1 MSSADP
7 ADRSVLV
14 EALTAALRE
23 VSGLSVLFS
32 QSIADRLGIG
42 STDLETLGI
51 LIQDGPVTAGRLAE
65 LTGLTT
71 GAVTGLV
78 DRLERAGYVHR
89 EPDPNDRRRVIIGWN
104 SGREVELLP
113 LFASM
118 QQSMQQLYT
127 RYTDAELSLVLDFIR
142 RAAAATQAEIARVRA
157 LAVPDAAAEERATGH

>member
-1 MSSADP
+1 MSTP
-7 ADRSVLV
+7 APTDRDALLA
-14 EALTAALRE
+14 ALTDALRD

-51 LIQDGPVTAGRLAE
+51 LSREGPVTAGRLAE

-78 DRLERAGYVHR
+78 DRLERAGYVRR
-89 EPDPNDRRRVIIGWN
+89 ESDPSDRRRVIISWN
-104 SGREVELLP
+104 SEREAELLP

-118 QQSMQQLYT
+118 QRSMERLYS
-127 RYTDAELSLVLDFIR
+127 RYTDAELSLILDFIR
-142 RAAAATQAEIARVRA
+142 RATATTQAEIARVRELA
-157 LAVPDAAAEERATGH
+157 LPDTAAKERASGC